1 MRQLGEEAYFYR
13 MTLTLNA
20 LPLSAMVKDSTK
32 TLHEEVEQLLL
43 PRLMEIRD
51 RDDYAVVLK
60 MFYGFFYPLE
70 TKLPLYI
77 SETDLLDFSERRKT
91 SSVLLD
97 LQAIDHSIEHL
108 SLCSSLPQ
116 IQSKAQAFGVLYVL
130 EGSTL
135 GGKMIAK
142 MLRKNN
148 ASAVPDDA
156 LHFFSG
162 YGEDTGNKWKT
173 FLQALNNQAQP
184 ADVITAANET
194 FLHLKHWMQHTLY
207 HV

>member
-1 MRQLGEEAYFYR
+1 
-13 MTLTLNA
+13 
-20 LPLSAMVKDSTK
+20 MVKESTK

-43 PRLMEIRD
+43 PQLTGIRD
-51 RDDYAVVLK
+51 GDDYAAVLK

-70 TKLPLYI
+70 TNLLHTLTA
-77 SETDLLDFSERRKT
+77 TDLPDLAERRKA
-91 SSVLLD
+91 SSIVQD
-97 LQAIDHSIEHL
+97 LQRIGHAEAKIP
-108 SLCSSLPQ
+108 LCTALPP

-148 ASAVPDDA
+148 AAAVPEDA
-156 LHFFSG
+156 LHFFFG
-162 YGEDTGNKWKT
+162 YGEETGSKWKT
-173 FLQALNNQAQP
+173 FLQALNNQEP
-184 ADVITAANET
+184 AGEVIAAANNT
-194 FLHLKHWMQHTLY
+194 FLHLKHWIQHSLY